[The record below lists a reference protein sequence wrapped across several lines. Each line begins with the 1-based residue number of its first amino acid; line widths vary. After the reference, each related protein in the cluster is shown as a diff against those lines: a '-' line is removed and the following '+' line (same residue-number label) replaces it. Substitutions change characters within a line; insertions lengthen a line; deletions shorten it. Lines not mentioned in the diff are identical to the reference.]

1 MKPPL
6 VSEMIAP
13 LRSEM
18 MSPPPGDRA
27 VLATSVVISFVP
39 VVKPLNED
47 QRAIGTPFVG

>member
-1 MKPPL
+1 MVPIPMKPPL

-18 MSPPPGDRA
+18 MSPPGDRA

-39 VVKPLNED
+39 VVKPLKG
-47 QRAIGTPFVG
+47 I